1 MEEKLKRYFELKKLA
16 AEVNEE
22 LGKLRNELLDGHDG
36 IAKRAYGDYIL
47 KINVQDRRE
56 YSDDKLQEA
65 FPDPA
70 LWRLMSTHDA
80 GKIAGLV
87 KLAVVTEEQLRHT
100 YRIRRVQTL
109 TVQKL

>member
-65 FPDPA
+65 LA